1 MSPPPSG
8 GMGGDSL
15 FLTDSV
21 TGSEEYGSCSPEPVS
36 GGEEPVSGFAASAS
50 GTPFPSGGIWFR
62 SAGTVF
68 LSISRR
74 KPGRPCTIAF
84 SMCPLS
90 TSAAIWLR
98 TLRSVCLVFAERAAC
113 EGQHSPVSPA

>member
-1 MSPPPSG
+1 MSPPPLG
-8 GMGGDSL
+8 GKGGDSL

-21 TGSEEYGSCSPEPVS
+21 TGSAEYGS
-36 GGEEPVSGFAASAS
+36 G
-50 GTPFPSGGIWFR
+50 

-90 TSAAIWLR
+90 TKAAIWLR
-98 TLRSVCLVFAERAAC
+98 TLRSVCLVFAEIAAC
-113 EGQHSPVSPA
+113 EGQHSPVSLA